1 MWQINKIPKIPKMD
15 VVKKNGRSVHNLLH
29 HFIEG
34 HFFLCHKI
42 ASILECYCISEEQ
55 KRFGYAERYPFKLC
69 VSQSFPAKQKARFS
83 GKTTAYS
90 IRKRVRKSFGVLLQ
104 PVTDV
109 FTFCSPQ
116 VLLPYWDSKFS
127 CHFHSAINKIKCYS
141 LKVCLFDIF

>member
-1 MWQINKIPKIPKMD
+1 MD
-15 VVKKNGRSVHNLLH
+15 VIVVKKNGRSVHNLLH

-34 HFFLCHKI
+34 HFFVCHKI
-42 ASILECYCISEEQ
+42 ASILECYRISEEH

-90 IRKRVRKSFGVLLQ
+90 IRKRVRKWFGVLLQ

-109 FTFCSPQ
+109 FTLNFARP
-116 VLLPYWDSKFS
+116 KFYFPTETES
-127 CHFHSAINKIKCYS
+127 FLVTFIQR
-141 LKVCLFDIF
+141 

>member
-1 MWQINKIPKIPKMD
+1 MD

-42 ASILECYCISEEQ
+42 ASILKCYRISEEH

-69 VSQSFPAKQKARFS
+69 VSQSFPTKQKARFS

-90 IRKRVRKSFGVLLQ
+90 IRKRARKSFGVLLQ

-109 FTFCSPQ
+109 FLFARPKLYSPTRRRSNSI
-116 VLLPYWDSKFS
+116 P
-127 CHFHSAINKIKCYS
+127 
-141 LKVCLFDIF
+141 

>member
-1 MWQINKIPKIPKMD
+1 MD

-42 ASILECYCISEEQ
+42 ASILECYRISEEH

-69 VSQSFPAKQKARFS
+69 VSQSFPTKQKARFS

-90 IRKRVRKSFGVLLQ
+90 IRKRARKSFGVLLQ

-109 FTFCSPQ
+109 FLFARPKLYSPTATASFL
-116 VLLPYWDSKFS
+116 V
-127 CHFHSAINKIKCYS
+127 
-141 LKVCLFDIF
+141 IFIQR